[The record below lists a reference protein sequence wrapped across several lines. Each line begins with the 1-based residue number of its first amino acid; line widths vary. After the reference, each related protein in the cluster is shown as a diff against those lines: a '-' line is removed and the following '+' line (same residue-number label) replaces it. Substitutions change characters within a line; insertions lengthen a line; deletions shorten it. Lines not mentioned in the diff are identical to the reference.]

1 MAENNGSEPGWWIY
15 LVYVWTLAPWAFM
28 QFFDAID
35 AKKRH
40 VEGLPWRLALSLFC
54 NFTSSG
60 VGLWYVFWAADRSR
74 TESAT
79 MLIGVTLNSWYW
91 KRNLRGWRSYRVLA
105 SQRKRVCELF
115 SRLMNLRMQG
125 MPRNGVGGVG
135 GGGGGSLEDGVRAE
149 LKADDWKKMWDFLW
163 VNDKVIDND
172 PREDNVSLAS
182 GSW

>member
-1 MAENNGSEPGWWIY
+1 MAEDNGNEPGWWIY

-40 VEGLPWRLALSLFC
+40 VDSLPWRLALSLFC
-54 NFTSSG
+54 NLTSSV
-60 VGLWYVFWAADRSR
+60 VGLWYVFWASSRSR
-74 TESAT
+74 TESGT

-105 SQRKRVCELF
+105 SQRDRVCELLA
-115 SRLMNLRMQG
+115 RLMNLRMQG
-125 MPRNGVGGVG
+125 MPRSGGNLEGGV
-135 GGGGGSLEDGVRAE
+135 RTE
-149 LKADDWKKMWDFLW
+149 LKADDWKKAWYFFC

-172 PREDNVSLAS
+172 RRDDNVSLAS

>member
-1 MAENNGSEPGWWIY
+1 MPENHDSEPGWWIY

-35 AKKRH
+35 ATKRH
-40 VEGLPWRLALSLFC
+40 VEGLPWRLGLSFFF
-54 NFTSSG
+54 NFTSTG
-60 VGLWYVFWAADRSR
+60 VGLWYVFWAASRSR

-79 MLIGVTLNSWYW
+79 MLIGVALNSWYW
-91 KRNLRGWRSYRVLA
+91 KRNLRGWRSYRVLM
-105 SQRKRVCELF
+105 SQRKRVCELIA
-115 SRLMNLRMQG
+115 RLMNLRTQG
-125 MPRNGVGGVG
+125 MPKCGGNV
-135 GGGGGSLEDGVRAE
+135 EDGVRAE
-149 LKADDWKKMWDFLW
+149 LKAEDWKKMWNFLW